1 MRSSGSS
8 QKILTVRKGEELKV
22 HVSDELCKESSF
34 MNHAY
39 RQALR
44 AVAGIVQRT
53 SEYHDEE
60 RKGCP
65 RYSADDAL
73 LAFGS
78 NVVAFSAQRGC
89 GKTSTMLSFGQA
101 LEKMDARMLRDEN
114 HRFLSKRYQ
123 DGLSKVQ
130 FHVLTPV
137 SPSVLEEQQNILY
150 VVLAR
155 LYSYAWELLKKVEC
169 SNGSVYREHS
179 DAMEKLEKLKREIQE
194 CYDGVL
200 GVKQAT
206 REMPRDILELQDICD
221 GLSLCRHF
229 STLVLRIVHCLGGDN
244 HFLVLQ
250 LDDADS
256 QVKNGF
262 CVLEDVRKYL
272 QVPNLII
279 LLSAD
284 MELLHDSVRQ
294 NFQEYF
300 PDRREDH
307 EFEKRLIRMC
317 RKYIDKLI
325 PPTHLINLPQLDA
338 RVDQYADNL
347 QLVYQEEVG
356 EGPTANEEENWGIQ
370 DKLLLM
376 IYQKTGVVF
385 SKPSGHPHSI
395 IPTTLRGLNQLL
407 RMLTDMEDIPI
418 LKDVGCFQD
427 PKRFTQALQKQVDIQ
442 EYNLSQFADY
452 FSNGWIYV
460 KVSEQKD
467 HDFLCSLRDA
477 NGERYV
483 SMTVDY
489 LRKRYAVEGELIHNS
504 VYLDALMYE
513 LQEQH
518 NTQDDYYLLFAI
530 RTLFSLK
537 HHKMILAQKRDAL
550 SVFARGESSVFAV
563 DYDPKKLHLSSSYLV
578 NPELLDVSLGQAQS
592 ICAAKE
598 KRWQCEREYQ
608 QWNLRHSTIQKQALA
623 AESWYQDMQYQL
635 ADAKTSLEDV
645 EQAVQQA
652 DTELRIAKAE
662 LKAVLD
668 SYPVVTTTQ
677 DRAAVASAR
686 KKEAHARAVLDDA
699 QAREKAIRRRV
710 EDAEGNVR
718 DAEENY
724 RTSQR
729 RLVDYKTEEETCSD
743 YETAY
748 QKAVSPFGTGGATP
762 GFAVDEQVRPTFVVR
777 NALHDAWD
785 QREKQD
791 RESMTPG
798 KLAAKR
804 LLFDSMVGEDQQ
816 GHSCVSFLN
825 FVTFLLRLG
834 AVKLSNLESV
844 PEDAQRM
851 VYFAQECALMIAA
864 NWEVQDR
871 LYRKVNINFSKTG
884 ESFCHTQSSGS
895 AEQGRQTVIWLDVLF
910 HAVDTVLH
918 EINDGKLFAYL
929 HKDNT
934 AIALNEDTY
943 WSINSGYGLVKGN
956 YKYYSTLLDFE
967 SALREIFD
975 LPLIDQGEPTPKE
988 ILTEAPNPGQRTIVP
1003 DNLDDD
1009 L

>member
-1 MRSSGSS
+1 MRSSESS

-60 RKGCP
+60 RKECP

-89 GKTSTMLSFGQA
+89 GKTSTMLSFAQT
-101 LEKMDARMLRDEN
+101 LEKMDAKMLHDEN
-114 HRFLSKRYQ
+114 HRFLSKQYQ
-123 DGLSKVQ
+123 DELSKVQ

-155 LYSYAWELLKKVEC
+155 LYSYAWELVKKMEC
-169 SNGSVYREHS
+169 GRRSVYRERS
-179 DAMEKLEKLKREIQE
+179 DDLEDLEKLKREIQG
-194 CYDGVL
+194 CYDSVL
-200 GVKQAT
+200 GVKQET

-229 STLVLRIVHCLGGDN
+229 ATLVMRIVNCLGGDN
-244 HFLVLQ
+244 HYLVLQ

-300 PDRREDH
+300 PDRRGDH

-338 RVDQYADNL
+338 KVDQYADNL
-347 QLVYQEEVG
+347 QLVYQKEAG
-356 EGPTANEEENWGIQ
+356 EKSTDNEGKKQGLQ

-385 SKPSGHPHSI
+385 SKPFGHPHSI

-407 RMLTDMEDIPI
+407 RMLTDMEDIPL
-418 LKDVGCFQD
+418 LKDAECFQD
-427 PKRFTQALQKQVDIQ
+427 PKKFTQALQKQIDIQ

-452 FSNGWIYV
+452 FSNDWIYV

-489 LRKRYAVEGELIHNS
+489 LRKRYAVEGEPVHNS
-504 VYLDALMYE
+504 VYLDALMYK
-513 LQEQH
+513 LQKQH
-518 NTQDDYYLLFAI
+518 NTQDDCYLLFAI

-550 SVFARGESSVFAV
+550 SAFVGSESPVFAV
-563 DYDPKKLHLSSSYLV
+563 DYDPKKLHLSGSYLV
-578 NPELLDVSLGQAQS
+578 NPELLDDSLGQAQS
-592 ICAAKE
+592 IRAAEE
-598 KRWQCEREYQ
+598 KRRQSEWEHQ
-608 QWNLRHSTIQKQALA
+608 QRKQRHSELQERALE
-623 AESWYQDMQYQL
+623 AESQYEDAQYRSEE
-635 ADAKTSLEDV
+635 AKTNLEDA

-652 DTELRIAKAE
+652 TTELKIAKAE
-662 LKAVLD
+662 LEVVLD
-668 SYPVVTTTQ
+668 SYPVVTTTR
-677 DRAAVASAR
+677 DRAAVANAR
-686 KKEAHARAVLDDA
+686 KKEAHARAVLNDA
-699 QAREKAIRRRV
+699 LVREETIRRQ
-710 EDAEGNVR
+710 AENAKGKVR
-718 DAEENY
+718 SAKKDY
-724 RTSQR
+724 QTSQQ
-729 RLVDYKTEEETCSD
+729 RLADYKAEEETGSD
-743 YETAY
+743 YEKVY
-748 QKAVSPFGTGGATP
+748 QKAISPFGAGEAAP
-762 GFAVDEQVRPTFVVR
+762 GLAVDEQVRPAFVVR
-777 NALHDAWD
+777 NALHDIWD
-785 QREKQD
+785 EREKQD
-791 RESMTPG
+791 RESMTQG
-798 KLAAKR
+798 KFDAKR
-804 LLFDSMVGEDQQ
+804 LLYDCMVGEDQR
-816 GHSCVSFLN
+816 GYSCVSFLN

-834 AVKLSNLESV
+834 AVNLLNLETV

-864 NWEVQDR
+864 NWEVQDQ
-871 LYRKVNINFSKTG
+871 LYRKVKIDFSKTG
-884 ESFCHTQSSGS
+884 EHFYQTQNSGS
-895 AEQGRQTVIWLDVLF
+895 AEQEKQTVIWLDVLF

-918 EINDGKLFAYL
+918 EINDGKLFEYL
-929 HKDNT
+929 QKGNT
-934 AIALNEDTY
+934 AIMLNGDTY
-943 WSINSGYGLVKGN
+943 WSINSGYGLIKGN

-967 SALREIFD
+967 STLREIFD
-975 LPLIDQGEPTPKE
+975 LPLINQGEPTPRE
-988 ILTEAPNPGQRTIVP
+988 ILTEAPNPEQRTTVP
-1003 DNLDDD
+1003 DNLDEDP
-1009 L
+1009 